1 MDAPAVLTGQQRGR
15 LARIREREEAA
26 FRARVPRSLALGS
39 KARQV
44 MPNGVPT
51 PWMAGYY
58 RTPPL
63 WVAHGLG
70 ATFTDVDGHRYLD
83 FNVCDMSAI
92 LGYAHPR
99 LTQVIGEQA
108 ARGVQ
113 MFLPDESALAVC
125 EQLRLRFGLPMW
137 QFTLSASSAN
147 AEALRIARVATGR
160 QGVLL
165 FGGKY
170 HGMLDETLWSR
181 RRHRAG
187 RPRNWVWA
195 PSRPPASRWSIST
208 TSTRPS
214 GCCGRERTAA
224 VLIEGV
230 LTNCGT
236 VLPEAGFLPGLR
248 EAASRYGALLVMDE
262 THTQFD
268 LFGGAV
274 SHYGVSPDIVTG
286 GKGIGGGI
294 PIGAYGMTTE
304 LAALVESKCADE
316 TGNVAGIALGGT
328 LFANALSLACTEVVL
343 TELMKPADYD
353 RMAGPRRAAGRWH
366 RGRRV
371 GTRARLARAPVR
383 CPHRLLPS
391 PGAPADGARG
401 LRQPGSAVH
410 RHPPDVLRQPRRL
423 GRHLQLRA
431 TPRLLPTKPA
441 TSMSIWGSWPTSST
455 RCARA
460 ESRPGGASPLRWAGQ
475 AARRRANTRKSRR

>member
-1 MDAPAVLTGQQRGR
+1 MDASTVLTGQQRGC
-15 LARIREREEAA
+15 LTRIREREEAA
-26 FRARVPRSLALGS
+26 FRARIPRSLALGS
-39 KARQV
+39 KARTT
-44 MPNGVPT
+44 MPGGVPT

-63 WVAHGLG
+63 WVAHGSG

-99 LTQVIGEQA
+99 VTQVIGEQA

-113 MFLPDESALAVC
+113 MFLPAEPALAVC

-160 QGVLL
+160 QGVLV

-170 HGMLDETLWSR
+170 HGMLDETLWSDD
-181 RRHRAG
+181 G
-187 RPRNWVWA
+187 TGLVPEELGVGTVA
-195 PSRPPASRWSIST
+195 PPGLAEVDFNDLEAAERVLRQ
-208 TSTRPS
+208 
-214 GCCGRERTAA
+214 ERTAA

-248 EAASRYGALLVMDE
+248 EACTRSGTLLVMDE

-274 SHYGVSPDIVTG
+274 SRYGMTPDIVTG

-304 LAALVESKCADE
+304 LAGLVESNCADE

-328 LFANALSLACTEVVL
+328 LFANVLSLACAEVVL
-343 TELMKPADYD
+343 TELMRPADYD
-353 RMAGPRRAAGRWH
+353 RMAGLG
-366 RGRRV
+366 G
-371 GTRARLARAPVR
+371 RLADGIEAAAWERGLDWRA
-383 CPHRLLPS
+383 HRF
-391 PGAPADGARG
+391 GARTG
-401 LRQPGSAVH
+401 YCLGPELPRTAREAHASLDPLFTDTRRMYFANRGVWDAISSSGPHPGFSHQAS
-410 RHPPDVLRQPRRL
+410 DIDEYL
-423 GRHLQLRA
+423 GILGDFLDE
-431 TPRLLPTKPA
+431 
-441 TSMSIWGSWPTSST
+441 M
-455 RCARA
+455 CAR
-460 ESRPGGASPLRWAGQ
+460 
-475 AARRRANTRKSRR
+475 

>member
-1 MDAPAVLTGQQRGR
+1 MDTSTVLTGQQRGR
-15 LARIREREEAA
+15 LARIRDREEAA
-26 FRARVPRSLALGS
+26 FRARVPKSLALGS
-39 KARQV
+39 KARTA
-44 MPNGVPT
+44 MPGGVPT

-63 WVAHGLG
+63 WVAHGHG

-170 HGMLDETLWSR
+170 HGMLEETLWAESDDGTGLVPEELGVG
-181 RRHRAG
+181 A
-187 RPRNWVWA
+187 VA
-195 PSRPPASRWSIST
+195 PADLAVVDFNDLGAAERVLRL
-208 TSTRPS
+208 
-214 GCCGRERTAA
+214 GRTAA

-236 VLPEAGFLPGLR
+236 VLPEDGFLPGLR
-248 EAASRYGALLVMDE
+248 EACTRYGTLLVMDE

-268 LFGGAV
+268 RFGGAV
-274 SHYGVSPDIVTG
+274 SCYGMSPDMVTG

-294 PIGAYGMTTE
+294 PIGAYGMTTG

-316 TGNVAGIALGGT
+316 TGNVEGIALGGT
-328 LFANALSLACTEVVL
+328 LFGNALSLACTEVVL
-343 TELMKPADYD
+343 TELMRPADYD
-353 RMAGPRRAAGRWH
+353 RMTGLGGRLADGIEAAAWERGLDWRAHRFGARTGYCLRPELPRTAREAHASLDPLFTDTRRVYFANRGVWDAISSAGPHPGFSHEAG
-366 RGRRV
+366 
-371 GTRARLARAPVR
+371 
-383 CPHRLLPS
+383 
-391 PGAPADGARG
+391 
-401 LRQPGSAVH
+401 
-410 RHPPDVLRQPRRL
+410 DVDVYL
-423 GRHLQLRA
+423 GVLHDFLDE
-431 TPRLLPTKPA
+431 
-441 TSMSIWGSWPTSST
+441 M
-455 RCARA
+455 CAR
-460 ESRPGGASPLRWAGQ
+460 
-475 AARRRANTRKSRR
+475 